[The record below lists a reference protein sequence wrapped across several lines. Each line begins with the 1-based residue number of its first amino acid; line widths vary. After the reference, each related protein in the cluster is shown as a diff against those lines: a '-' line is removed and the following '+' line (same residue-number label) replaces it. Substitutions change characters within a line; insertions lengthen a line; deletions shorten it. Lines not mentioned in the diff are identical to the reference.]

1 MNLRETLKSKYSI
14 LIFIDILMMLLLL
27 SNLTLILFDWI
38 FSVNLINGIIEQYLP
53 EFYLFYDKNIH
64 QNFESIDL
72 VFVMIFLSEFVLSW
86 ILAII
91 QKSYYKWFFYPILHW
106 YDLAGCIPIGSF
118 RFLRVLRIFS
128 ILVRLN
134 NLKVIELSKSY
145 VVIKLKKYYGI
156 IVEEIS
162 DRVVVNILE
171 GVQDEIVEGGPVVD
185 DIITKVIKPK
195 QELIV
200 EWISSRIEHAV
211 EQDVLQKKEEISAY
225 VRQLISESLSKNE
238 ELKTLELVPVMGKK
252 ITEAIQKSI
261 SNTINDIIEQALL
274 DLASYKNKL
283 LIKETTDVIIKSIE
297 FKDEDKEVSRIYS
310 DIVIEVLDI
319 VKKQVLV
326 KKWKLKEQSEKGI
339 DETEKDSIE
348 FLMTDD

>member
-1 MNLRETLKSKYSI
+1 
-14 LIFIDILMMLLLL
+14 
-27 SNLTLILFDWI
+27 
-38 FSVNLINGIIEQYLP
+38 
-53 EFYLFYDKNIH
+53 
-64 QNFESIDL
+64 
-72 VFVMIFLSEFVLSW
+72 LSEFVLSW

-106 YDLAGCIPIGSF
+106 YDLAGCIPVGSF

>member
-1 MNLRETLKSKYSI
+1 
-14 LIFIDILMMLLLL
+14 MMLLLL
-27 SNLTLILFDWI
+27 SNLTLILFDWT

-53 EFYLFYDKNIH
+53 QFYLFYDSNIH
-64 QNFESIDL
+64 QIFESIDL

-195 QELIV
+195 QDLIV

-211 EQDVLQKKEEISAY
+211 EQDVLKKKEEISAY

-297 FKDEDKEVSRIYS
+297 FKDEDAEVSKIYS
-310 DIVIEVLDI
+310 DIVIEVIDI

-326 KKWKLKEQSEKGI
+326 QKWKLKEQSEKGI

>member
-1 MNLRETLKSKYSI
+1 MNLRDTLKSKYSI
-14 LIFIDILMMLLLL
+14 LIVIDILMMLLLL

-38 FSVNLINGIIEQYLP
+38 YSVTLINEAIEKYLP
-53 EFYLFYDKNIH
+53 DFYAFYDHSIH

-72 VFVMIFLSEFVLSW
+72 VFVLIFLSEFILSW

-91 QKSYYKWFFYPILHW
+91 QKAYYKWFFYPILHW

-118 RFLRVLRIFS
+118 RFLRILRVFS

-145 VVIKLKKYYGI
+145 IVIKLKKYYGI

-171 GVQDEIVEGGPVVD
+171 GVQDEIIEGGPVVD
-185 DIITKVIKPK
+185 DIIQKVVKPK

-200 EWISSRIEHAV
+200 EWVSKRIEHAV
-211 EQDVLQKKEEISAY
+211 EQDVMKRQDEISEY

-238 ELKTLELVPVMGKK
+238 ELRTLELVPVMGKK
-252 ITEAIQKSI
+252 ITETIQKSI
-261 SNTINDIIEQALL
+261 SNTINDIIEQALI

-297 FKDEDKEVSRIYS
+297 FKDEDKEVNKIYS
-310 DIVIEVLDI
+310 DIAIEVIEI

-326 KKWKLKEQSEKGI
+326 KKWQLKEQSEKGI

>member
-14 LIFIDILMMLLLL
+14 LIVIDILMMLLLL
-27 SNLTLILFDWI
+27 SNLILILFDWI
-38 FSVNLINGIIEQYLP
+38 YSVKLVNESIEKYFP
-53 EFYLFYDKNIH
+53 DFFMFYEIKIH

-72 VFVMIFLSEFVLSW
+72 VFVLIFLSEFAFSW

-91 QKSYYKWFFYPILHW
+91 QKAYYKWFFYPILHW
-106 YDLAGCIPIGSF
+106 YDLAGCIPVGSF
-118 RFLRVLRIFS
+118 RFLRILRIFS

-185 DIITKVIKPK
+185 DIIQKIVKPK
-195 QELIV
+195 QDMIV
-200 EWISSRIEHAV
+200 AWISSRIEHAV
-211 EQDVLQKKEEISAY
+211 EQDILKKKEEISDY
-225 VRQLISESLSKNE
+225 VRQLISQSLGKNE
-238 ELKTLELVPVMGKK
+238 ELRTLELVPVMGKK

-261 SNTINDIIEQALL
+261 SNTINDIIEQALI
-274 DLASYKNKL
+274 DLASNKNKL
-283 LIKETTDVIIKSIE
+283 LIKETTDVIIKAIE
-297 FKDEDKEVSRIYS
+297 FEDEDKELSKIYS
-310 DIVIEVLDI
+310 DIAVEVIDV
-319 VKKQVLV
+319 VKKQVEV

-339 DETEKDSIE
+339 NETEKDSIE